1 MVEPLKIMGFAE
13 LKGESRY
20 YDAYDRAELA
30 PTWRDRLAKWFWPEG
45 LRALFS
51 LQAENRRLRTKL
63 LEALRACEDA
73 GRIGLQLYDENEKL
87 NQLVRLTNATPEQV
101 SLMSKSVLD
110 QSKEIGVLQDK
121 LKRAYEDHKRLHDQV
136 NEWIAQFGEQK

>member
-63 LEALRACEDA
+63 LEATKACEDA
-73 GRIGLQLYDENEKL
+73 GRIGLQLYDENELLREKIGK
-87 NQLVRLTNATPEQV
+87 TPEQHIARMAAFDK
-101 SLMSKSVLD
+101 LRREKA
-110 QSKEIGVLQDK
+110 KIEDK
-121 LKRAYEDHKRLHDQV
+121 LKRAYEDHQRLHDQV
-136 NEWIAQFGEQK
+136 NEWIAQFGEPK

>member
-63 LEALRACEDA
+63 LEATKACEDA
-73 GRIGLQLYDENEKL
+73 GRIGLQLYDENELLREKIGK
-87 NQLVRLTNATPEQV
+87 TPEQHIARMAAFDKLRREKAQV
-101 SLMSKSVLD
+101 
-110 QSKEIGVLQDK
+110 EDK
-121 LKRAYEDHKRLHDQV
+121 LKRAYEDHQRLHDQV
-136 NEWIAQFGEQK
+136 NEWIAQFGEPK

>member
-1 MVEPLKIMGFAE
+1 MTELPKVMGYAE

-20 YDAYDRAELA
+20 YGAYDRAEVT
-30 PTWRDRLAKWFWPEG
+30 PTWRDRLAKWIWPEG
-45 LRALFS
+45 MRAMFDM
-51 LQAENRRLRTKL
+51 QAENRRLRVKL
-63 LEALRACEDA
+63 LEAVRACEDA

-87 NQLVRLTNATPEQV
+87 NQLVQLTNATPEQV

-121 LKRAYEDHKRLHDQV
+121 LKRAYEDHQRLHDQV
-136 NEWIAQFGEQK
+136 NEWIAKFGEPK

>member
-63 LEALRACEDA
+63 LEATKACEDA
-73 GRIGLQLYDENEKL
+73 GRIGLQLYDENELLREKIGK
-87 NQLVRLTNATPEQV
+87 TPEQHIARMAAFDKLRREKAQV
-101 SLMSKSVLD
+101 
-110 QSKEIGVLQDK
+110 EDK
-121 LKRAYEDHKRLHDQV
+121 LKRAYEDHQRLHDQV
-136 NEWIAQFGEQK
+136 NEWIAKFGKPK

>member
-1 MVEPLKIMGFAE
+1 MTELPKVMGYAE

-20 YDAYDRAELA
+20 YGAYDRAEVA
-30 PTWRDRLAKWFWPEG
+30 PTWRDRLAKWIWPEG
-45 LRALFS
+45 MRAMFDV
-51 LQAENRRLRTKL
+51 QAENRRLRVKL

-121 LKRAYEDHKRLHDQV
+121 LKRAYEDHQRLHDQV
-136 NEWIAQFGEQK
+136 NEWIAKFGEPK

>member
-1 MVEPLKIMGFAE
+1 MTELPKSMGFAE
-13 LKGESRY
+13 LKGEGRY
-20 YDAYDRAELA
+20 YGKADRAELV

-45 LRALFS
+45 LRALFD
-51 LQAENRRLRTKL
+51 LQAENRRLRVKL
-63 LEALRACEDA
+63 LEAVRACEDA

-101 SLMSKSVLD
+101 ALMSKSVLN
-110 QSKEIGVLQDK
+110 QSKEIGILQDK
-121 LKRAYEDHKRLHDQV
+121 LKRAYEDHQRLHDQV

>member
-63 LEALRACEDA
+63 LEATKACEDA
-73 GRIGLQLYDENEKL
+73 GRIGLQLYDENELLREKIGK
-87 NQLVRLTNATPEQV
+87 TPEQHIARMAAFDKLRREKAQV
-101 SLMSKSVLD
+101 
-110 QSKEIGVLQDK
+110 EDK
-121 LKRAYEDHKRLHDQV
+121 LKRASDDHQRLHEQV
-136 NEWIAQFGEQK
+136 TEWIAQFGEPK

>member
-20 YDAYDRAELA
+20 YDVYDRAELA

-45 LRALFS
+45 LSALFD
-51 LQAENRRLRTKL
+51 LQAENRRLRVKL
-63 LEALRACEDA
+63 LEATKACEDA

-101 SLMSKSVLD
+101 ALMSKSVLN
-110 QSKEIGVLQDK
+110 QSKEIGILQDK
-121 LKRAYEDHKRLHDQV
+121 LKRSYADYNNLRKDVDSLVKK
-136 NEWIAQFGEQK
+136 FGEQN

>member
-63 LEALRACEDA
+63 LEATKACEDA
-73 GRIGLQLYDENEKL
+73 GRIGLQLYDENELLREKIGK
-87 NQLVRLTNATPEQV
+87 TPEQHIARMAAFDKLRREKAQV
-101 SLMSKSVLD
+101 
-110 QSKEIGVLQDK
+110 EDK

>member
-1 MVEPLKIMGFAE
+1 MTELPKVMGFAE

-20 YDAYDRAELA
+20 YDAYDRAEVA
-30 PTWRDRLAKWFWPEG
+30 PTWRDKLAKWIWPDG
-45 LRALFS
+45 MRAMFDM
-51 LQAENRRLRTKL
+51 QAENRRLRVKL
-63 LEALRACEDA
+63 LEAVRACEDA

-87 NQLVRLTNATPEQV
+87 RGCVDMTPAKVKVRVGEMDKLI
-101 SLMSKSVLD
+101 
-110 QSKEIGVLQDK
+110 KENKKLEDK

>member
-63 LEALRACEDA
+63 LEATKACEDA
-73 GRIGLQLYDENEKL
+73 GRIGLQLYDENELLREKIGK
-87 NQLVRLTNATPEQV
+87 TPEQHIARMAAFDKLRREKAQV
-101 SLMSKSVLD
+101 
-110 QSKEIGVLQDK
+110 EDK

-136 NEWIAQFGEQK
+136 NEWIAKFGEQK